1 MTNVELD
8 IYQKIGK
15 ALKEIRLE
23 KKLTLQQIEKMS
35 DNTRNAGFPKQKM
48 EK

>member
-1 MTNVELD
+1 MTSNLELD

-15 ALKEIRLE
+15 ALKDIRQE

-35 DNTRNAGFPKQKM
+35 DQYATTDFKS
-48 EK
+48 